1 MQDCGAGLPVIVGS
15 SPSARK
21 LNRYANIT
29 VCKLPTVNVMI
40 QAPFSPSLDD
50 NNRVILLPVE
60 GHPDYE
66 GDYINA
72 SYVDVS
78 IMIVTHT
85 IVYCITY
92 THLFPLFRGTTVSRS
107 SSQLKVC
114 TQSYIQKLCLS
125 WYFIHVFI

>member
-15 SPSARK
+15 SPSAKK
-21 LNRYANIT
+21 LT
-29 VCKLPTVNVMI
+29 DMPTSQCVSYQLLMLRS
-40 QAPFSPSLDD
+40 QHLFSPSLDD

-85 IVYCITY
+85 IAYCITY
-92 THLFPLFRGTTVSRS
+92 THLFPLFRGTIHRNSRYAHSPTSVS
-107 SSQLKVC
+107 LGTFYLFYEVN
-114 TQSYIQKLCLS
+114 
-125 WYFIHVFI
+125 